1 MVRYWEEFGTIA
13 FDPSHDT
20 LLTACSLKNPS
31 DSSDH
36 PIVKCCFSFSIRR
49 DEHKLYV
56 SVTLS
61 FFFTYANL
69 VQGLPLLWETSCRT
83 IRLRQS
89 NHHSFLYNYRFC
101 LFVWIR
107 SWGGRFW
114 WISVFSASIRETKL
128 GLDCYVFCKLM

>member
-56 SVTLS
+56 PVTLS
-61 FFFTYANL
+61 FFSPMLTWYKACPYCGKLLAARSAYAR
-69 VQGLPLLWETSCRT
+69 VT
-83 IRLRQS
+83 
-89 NHHSFLYNYRFC
+89 NHHSFLYDYRFYR
-101 LFVWIR
+101 FVWIPELG
-107 SWGGRFW
+107 WAFLVD
-114 WISVFSASIRETKL
+114 ISVF
-128 GLDCYVFCKLM
+128 C